1 MIKIILIGLG
11 NHAKNKIIPS
21 IKKHKYFKI
30 CGIIS
35 SNKNFS
41 KKLDLISY
49 RNLKKSYFNK
59 DINSYYVSTPI
70 SIHYKNILNILYN
83 PNNKLIICE
92 KSITNNHENTL
103 EIVKR
108 SAENNVFLFESYMY
122 KYHPYFQKLKDILK
136 LKNIYRNKSLNINC
150 SYTIP
155 KLKKSDHRN
164 NNNLTGGRLYEI
176 GCYPISIIYFL
187 FKINSNSNINICK
200 IINNSN
206 FTYIKFHNGTNEY
219 NLSWGYGL
227 KYRNNFIIK
236 TKKTEIRTYKIFGKI
251 EKEKLFIKLKKG
263 NNIEKIKSKNGDNF
277 KYMFDY
283 ILNNHNNNK
292 VRKKLYEEI
301 INISSLLN
309 KFNKLINS

>member
-164 NNNLTGGRLYEI
+164 NNNLTAV
-176 GCYPISIIYFL
+176 
-187 FKINSNSNINICK
+187 
-200 IINNSN
+200 
-206 FTYIKFHNGTNEY
+206 
-219 NLSWGYGL
+219 GYMKL
-227 KYRNNFIIK
+227 DVIQSQ
-236 TKKTEIRTYKIFGKI
+236 
-251 EKEKLFIKLKKG
+251 LFIFYLK
-263 NNIEKIKSKNGDNF
+263 
-277 KYMFDY
+277 
-283 ILNNHNNNK
+283 
-292 VRKKLYEEI
+292 
-301 INISSLLN
+301 
-309 KFNKLINS
+309 